1 MNASDFSLMIFA
13 AGFGTRMAELTND
26 MPKPMLPLSG
36 RPMVDYAVDLARD
49 AGIQNIAA
57 NTHYLSGKIEPHLA
71 RLGVSV
77 CREEPE
83 ILDTGGGLRAASQKL
98 VSPTFTLNP
107 DAAWLGANPLTELS
121 NAWRDHMQALLLL
134 VPSGR
139 AKGRKENGDFSIGN
153 GRLKRGG
160 PLIYTGAQII
170 RTEGLA
176 RISLKAFSLNVYWDA
191 LEKDGALYGA
201 IYSGHWCDIGTPE
214 GLTLAEQMLDSHR
227 V

>member
-1 MNASDFSLMIFA
+1 MNASEISLMIFA
-13 AGFGTRMAELTND
+13 AGFGTRMAGLTND

-49 AGIQNIAA
+49 AGIRKIAA
-57 NTHYLSGKIEPHLA
+57 NTHYLSDKIEPHLE

-83 ILDTGGGLRAASQKL
+83 ILDTGGGLRAANHL
-98 VSPTFTLNP
+98 LLSPTFTLNP
-107 DAAWLGANPLTELS
+107 DAGWLGANPLTELS
-121 NAWRDHMQALLLL
+121 NAWQDHMQALLLL

-139 AKGRKENGDFSIGN
+139 AKGRVGSGDFSIEN
-153 GRLKRGG
+153 GRLTRGG
-160 PLIYTGAQII
+160 SLIYTGAQII

-176 RISLKAFSLNVYWDA
+176 SISLKAFSLNMYWDA

-201 IYSGHWCDIGTPE
+201 IYSGQWCDIGTPE
-214 GLTLAEQMLDSHR
+214 GLTLAEQMKESGR